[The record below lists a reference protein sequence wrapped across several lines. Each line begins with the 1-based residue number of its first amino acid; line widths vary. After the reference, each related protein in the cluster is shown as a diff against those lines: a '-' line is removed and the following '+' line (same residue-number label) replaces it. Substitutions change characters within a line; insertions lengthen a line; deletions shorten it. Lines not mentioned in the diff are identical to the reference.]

1 MGPAFGCLPSGGELH
16 AAASVS
22 VVDLAAGRVLKEIA
36 LPNGS
41 TLLREWVDDAAAT
54 PADLDSMAEPDENTW
69 REQRREWML
78 YD

>member
-1 MGPAFGCLPSGGELH
+1 MCIR
-16 AAASVS
+16 
-22 VVDLAAGRVLKEIA
+22 DRI
-36 LPNGS
+36 NGS